1 MCALRGEGLLYRTY
15 TFIRQRVIALFH
27 WPAVYKLKQ
36 NLLPFEGEEEEK
48 QKLGIG

>member
-1 MCALRGEGLLYRTY
+1 MHCGGRVYCTVPIP
-15 TFIRQRVIALFH
+15 FQRVIALFH